1 MTLEEVQDALMNER
15 ESLDKMRVQHAI
27 SPLENPLV
35 LKEKKKDV
43 ARLLTELRSREEAQT
58 EETVQEPAQQP
69 AES

>member
-1 MTLEEVQDALMNER
+1 MKAAVIREMTTDEVQDALMNER
-15 ESLDKMRVQHAI
+15 ESLDKLRMQHAI

-43 ARLLTELRSREEAQT
+43 ARLLTELRNRAEEQ
-58 EETVQEPAQQP
+58 